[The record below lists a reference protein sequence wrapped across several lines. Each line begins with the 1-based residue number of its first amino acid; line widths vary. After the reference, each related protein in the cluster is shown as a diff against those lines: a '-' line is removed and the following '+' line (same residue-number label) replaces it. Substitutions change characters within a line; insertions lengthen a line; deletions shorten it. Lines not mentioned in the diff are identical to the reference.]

1 LKIEYDPSVMSYDRI
16 LSIFWKEHNPTYRAK
31 AQYKS
36 AIWATTPEQLEAAQ
50 RSKKEIEEKYG
61 KVLAT
66 DILPAKQWHDAEEYH
81 QKYIE
86 KQSSRW
92 SVR

>member
-1 LKIEYDPSVMSYDRI
+1 MSYDRI